1 MSQLGSARLKN
12 FIAQL
17 ELENSS
23 LGSSLP
29 VSMVW
34 VSMGYFNFKLALDS
48 EFADLVLFLNHQFQI
63 FQHMSTN
70 QTSFFS
76 KAGQKSGGSQ

>member
-1 MSQLGSARLKN
+1 
-12 FIAQL
+12 
-17 ELENSS
+17 
-23 LGSSLP
+23 
-29 VSMVW
+29 MVW